1 MSSSKWDTIYVY
13 GSMLNHQKSLDPVA
27 IQIPTWPFWQHPREI
42 HFPGTKIGSSST
54 RDGWHSLRHVFWVSS
69 STPTVFGF
77 IFCQVNVLIVV
88 DSSPQLIMIYPIIW
102 FSTFFLREVPMQFVL
117 HFFGQGNHI
126 EKHNFLTIL
135 PKLLDFVGDIPRE
148 SSDFSILL
156 VDYFDV
162 YPTKTVVGR

>member
-1 MSSSKWDTIYVY
+1 
-13 GSMLNHQKSLDPVA
+13 
-27 IQIPTWPFWQHPREI
+27 
-42 HFPGTKIGSSST
+42 
-54 RDGWHSLRHVFWVSS
+54 
-69 STPTVFGF
+69 
-77 IFCQVNVLIVV
+77 
-88 DSSPQLIMIYPIIW
+88 
-102 FSTFFLREVPMQFVL
+102 MQFVL